1 MLLQKV
7 FATHCHFLSF
17 LFSFF
22 YVNMHSKSMEQH
34 SRSYPTIYQKLGL
47 EFWIEKKDIMQAI
60 VASHC
65 ALYQDSTRILA
76 FFNIFLFQSWAAVGV
91 GTVSSGGVTS
101 LFSSSDNTGRLG
113 SMIILKKININF
125 LIWCLSDFV
134 FLINICLI
142 RNR

>member
-76 FFNIFLFQSWAAVGV
+76 FFNIFFSELSGSRSGDRFEWRCNLTLLLFRQYWQ
-91 GTVSSGGVTS
+91 
-101 LFSSSDNTGRLG
+101 TG
-113 SMIILKKININF
+113 IHDYPEKKDINF
-125 LIWCLSDFV
+125 LI
-134 FLINICLI
+134 
-142 RNR
+142 

>member
-76 FFNIFLFQSWAAVGV
+76 FFNIFFSELSGSRSGDRFEWRCNLTLLLFRQYWQ
-91 GTVSSGGVTS
+91 
-101 LFSSSDNTGRLG
+101 TG
-113 SMIILKKININF
+113 IHDYPEKKKHKLLNLMPF
-125 LIWCLSDFV
+125 
-134 FLINICLI
+134 
-142 RNR
+142 

>member
-47 EFWIEKKDIMQAI
+47 EFWIEKKDIMQAKLPHTVLCI
-60 VASHC
+60 RTQLEFWHF
-65 ALYQDSTRILA
+65 LT
-76 FFNIFLFQSWAAVGV
+76 FFCSELSGSRSGDRFEWRCNLTLLLFRQYWQ
-91 GTVSSGGVTS
+91 
-101 LFSSSDNTGRLG
+101 TG
-113 SMIILKKININF
+113 IHDYPEKINRNF
-125 LIWCLSDFV
+125 LI
-134 FLINICLI
+134 
-142 RNR
+142 

>member
-76 FFNIFLFQSWAAVGV
+76 FFNIFFFRVERQ
-91 GTVSSGGVTS
+91 
-101 LFSSSDNTGRLG
+101 
-113 SMIILKKININF
+113 
-125 LIWCLSDFV
+125 
-134 FLINICLI
+134 
-142 RNR
+142 